1 MMGAPAAVDPHA
13 VEDIPMGYKLWV
25 FGSKIAGV
33 LTFAVGIEMLT
44 KGELAWAG
52 LLLFVGA
59 AVVVAPVGGP
69 NKWNERFKKRW

>member
-1 MMGAPAAVDPHA
+1 MMEAPAAADPHE
-13 VEDIPMGYKLWV
+13 VGVIPMGYKLWV